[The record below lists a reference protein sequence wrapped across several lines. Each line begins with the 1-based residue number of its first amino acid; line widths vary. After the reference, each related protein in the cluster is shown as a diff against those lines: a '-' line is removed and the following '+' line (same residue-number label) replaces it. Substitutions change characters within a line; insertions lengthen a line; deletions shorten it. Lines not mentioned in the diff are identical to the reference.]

1 MKKLNLRGEDYDQE
15 KCEMK
20 WRMAKGVNVRR
31 WEQCKDD
38 KLKTGNM
45 SYAFSSY
52 AQRLMGNEVDREG
65 EVELIVEWMCVFRD
79 KWAVEQNIYES
90 LSSARRLKY

>member
-20 WRMAKGVNVRR
+20 WRMAKGVNMRR
-31 WEQCKDD
+31 WEQYKDD

-65 EVELIVEWMCVFRD
+65 EVELIVAAFAGVNVCV
-79 KWAVEQNIYES
+79 
-90 LSSARRLKY
+90 